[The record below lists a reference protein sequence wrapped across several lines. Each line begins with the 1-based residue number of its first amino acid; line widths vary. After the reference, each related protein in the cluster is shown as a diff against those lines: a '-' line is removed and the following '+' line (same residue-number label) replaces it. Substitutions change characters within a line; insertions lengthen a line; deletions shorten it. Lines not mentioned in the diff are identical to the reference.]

1 MTADETIDEYVKL
14 VKSHLHDAQQE
25 LSLEHYVEVLKRVN
39 ENVELRLD
47 VALPDSVVACES
59 CAEYARIVVALKAEI
74 ASLNP
79 DPHAAGFDFT
89 AEEKEFLRK
98 GEKIQAIHSL
108 RRRLSVDLVTAKRL
122 CDRGRIL

>member
-1 MTADETIDEYVKL
+1 MTADETIAEYVKL

-25 LSLEHYVEVLKRVN
+25 LSLEHYIEVLKFVN

-47 VALPDSVVACES
+47 QALPDSVVPCES
-59 CAEYARIVVALKAEI
+59 CAEYARIIVVLKAEV
-74 ASLNP
+74 ASLKP

-89 AEEKEFLRK
+89 AEENELLRK

-108 RRRLSVDLVTAKRL
+108 RRRLGVDLITAKRL